1 MAKLYASD
9 ANFGVSFK
17 FTTARPLDDRL
28 VVDTVN
34 DLYNLATWDYNPK
47 TKVCALYKGLT
58 VSTAGGTL
66 YTYIGEAGDTDE
78 FKAAVA
84 GGSIPKNLWKVQGG
98 EVQGQIGDLTDR
110 VGTLETNVRKNTED
124 IKTVKETA
132 DKAVVANAAIT
143 KSTDFSVVKYDA
155 KGLVT
160 EGKVLTAA
168 EVPGLSEL
176 TEKVNKIGV
185 AAKETAN
192 AGYLKSYTF
201 TGPNGTSIDI
211 DIPKDLVVKS
221 GEVITATTETG
232 LVKGDKYIKLTI
244 ANQDESPIYIAVKD
258 LVDVYTAQA
267 NAAKVQL
274 AISGTNEI
282 SATIKAG
289 SIAKTDLTTAVQGS
303 LDKAD
308 AAAPKTALDA
318 VNEEIAKIKTDVA
331 AHGVKSVKASGTGY
345 VTAKATTDTKTGEA
359 TITVASTPELATAV
373 TAATSALQAGDIKAG
388 TGMLTL
394 NVKGTTV
401 TVPHGS
407 MAEADADTYLTKD
420 ATNEAINAKAEEING
435 TINTT
440 KADLEGKITALE
452 NAKLTKGAGISIEN
466 NSIAV
471 DKLTVTNT
479 PTLSVDSK
487 LTNQNKYAVYNNPLV
502 GEADKYVD
510 SATLAS
516 TVNNTNEQ
524 VAKGLNE
531 LHDGVYE
538 IATNLDS
545 KIDIVKVNGVTCTKA
560 HGTVDEEKDLQIA
573 TVTLDATKIEYTT
586 GVSVAAQLKT
596 LTDTLQWTEVSASQA

>member
-1 MAKLYASD
+1 MAKLYASK
-9 ANFGVSFK
+9 AEFGVSFK

-28 VVDTVN
+28 VVDQAT
-34 DLYNLATWDYNPK
+34 DIYDPATWGGADK
-47 TKVCALYKGLT
+47 CTLYTGLT
-58 VSTAGGTL
+58 VATSGGTL
-66 YTYIGEAGDTDE
+66 YTYTGPAGDAGFADSL
-78 FKAAVA
+78 VA
-84 GGSIPKNLWKVQGG
+84 GKIPAENWKVQGG
-98 EVQGQIGDLTDR
+98 DTQAEVGNLSDKVTK
-110 VGTLETNVRKNTED
+110 LETANTENKNA
-124 IKTVKETA
+124 IAAVKATA
-132 DKAVVANAAIT
+132 DKAVVANDAIT
-143 KSTDFSVVKYDA
+143 AATDFSVVKYDA

-168 EVPGLSEL
+168 EVPGLSALE
-176 TEKVNKIGV
+176 TKVNKIGV

-201 TGPNGTSIDI
+201 TGPDGTPVDI
-211 DIPKDLVVKS
+211 DIPKDLVVTK
-221 GEVITATTETG
+221 GEI
-232 LVKGDKYIKLTI
+232 VKEGKDTFIQLTI
-244 ANQDESPIYIAVKD
+244 ANQVAPVKINVKD

-267 NAAKVQL
+267 NAAQVQL

-282 SATIKAG
+282 SATIKPG
-289 SIAKTDLTTAVQGS
+289 SIAKTDLTSSVQES
-303 LDKAD
+303 LNKAD
-308 AAAPKTALDA
+308 AAAPKSELDA
-318 VNEEIAKIKTDVA
+318 AKEEIETIKADVA
-331 AHGVKSVKASGTGY
+331 AHGVKSVTASGTGY
-345 VTAKATTDTKTGEA
+345 VTASSVTDDAGVA
-359 TITVASTPELATAV
+359 TITVASTDALATAV
-373 TAATSALQAGDIKAG
+373 TAATSALQAGDVKAG

-452 NAKLTKGAGISIEN
+452 NAKLTAGAGISIEN
-466 NSIAV
+466 NNIAV
-471 DKLTVTNT
+471 DKLTVANA

-487 LTNQNKYAVYNNPLV
+487 LENQDKYAVYNNPLA

-516 TVNNTNEQ
+516 AVNNTNEQ
-524 VAKGLNE
+524 VVKGLNE

-545 KIDIVKVNGVTCTKA
+545 KIDIVKVNGVSCTKA
-560 HGTVDEEKDLQIA
+560 PGTEGAEKDLQIA
-573 TVTLDATKIEYTT
+573 TVTLDATRIEYIT
-586 GVSVAAQLKT
+586 GVSVADQLKT
-596 LTDTLQWTEVSASQA
+596 LTDTLQWTEVSQA

>member
-1 MAKLYASD
+1 MAKLYASK
-9 ANFGVSFK
+9 AEFGVSFK

-28 VVDTVN
+28 VVDQAT
-34 DLYNLATWDYNPK
+34 DIYDPATWGGADK
-47 TKVCALYKGLT
+47 CTLYTGLT
-58 VSTAGGTL
+58 VATSGGTL
-66 YTYIGEAGDTDE
+66 YTYIGPAGDAGFADSL
-78 FKAAVA
+78 VA
-84 GGSIPKNLWKVQGG
+84 GKIPAENWKVQGG
-98 EVQGQIGDLTDR
+98 DTQAEVGNLADKVTK
-110 VGTLETNVRKNTED
+110 LETANTENKNA
-124 IKTVKETA
+124 IAAVKATA
-132 DKAVVANAAIT
+132 DKAVVANTAIT
-143 KSTDFSVVKYDA
+143 AATDFSVVKYDA

-168 EVPGLSEL
+168 EVPGLSALE
-176 TEKVNKIGV
+176 TKVNKIGV

-201 TGPNGTSIDI
+201 TGPDGTPVDI
-211 DIPKDLVVKS
+211 DIPKDLVVTK
-221 GEVITATTETG
+221 GEI
-232 LVKGDKYIKLTI
+232 VKEGKDTFIQLTI
-244 ANQDESPIYIAVKD
+244 ANQVAPVKINVKD

-274 AISGTNEI
+274 VINDTNEI
-282 SATIKAG
+282 SASIVPG
-289 SIAKTDLTTAVQGS
+289 SIAKTDLTTAVQES
-303 LDKAD
+303 LGKAD
-308 AAAPKTALDA
+308 AAAPQTALDA
-318 VNEEIAKIKTDVA
+318 VNEEITKIKTDVA
-331 AHGVKSVKASGTGY
+331 AHGVKSVTASGTGY

-359 TITVASTPELATAV
+359 KIAVASTPELATAV
-373 TAATSALQAGDIKAG
+373 TAATSALQAGDVKAG
-388 TGMLTL
+388 TGMFAL

-452 NAKLTKGAGISIEN
+452 NAKLTAGAGISIEN

-471 DKLTVTNT
+471 DKLTVTNA

-487 LTNQNKYAVYNNPLV
+487 LANQDEYAVYNNPLV

-516 TVNNTNEQ
+516 AVNNTNEQ

-531 LHDGVYE
+531 LYDGVYKT
-538 IATNLDS
+538 ATNLDS

-560 HGTVDEEKDLQIA
+560 HGTAEEEKDLQIA

-596 LTDTLQWTEVSASQA
+596 LTDTLQWTEVSQA

>member
-1 MAKLYASD
+1 MAKLYASK

-47 TKVCALYKGLT
+47 TGVCALYKGLT
-58 VSTAGGTL
+58 VSTSGGAL
-66 YTYIGEAGDTDE
+66 YTYIGEAGDTAE

-98 EVQGQIGDLTDR
+98 EVQGQIGDLTGR
-110 VGTLETNVRKNTED
+110 VRTLETNVSKNTED
-124 IKTVKETA
+124 IKAVKATA
-132 DKAVVANAAIT
+132 DNAVVANNAIT
-143 KSTDFSVVKYDA
+143 AATDFSVVKYDA

-168 EVPGLSEL
+168 EVPGLSALE
-176 TEKVNKIGV
+176 TKVNNIGV

-201 TGPNGTSIDI
+201 TGPDGTPVDI
-211 DIPKDLVVKS
+211 DIPKDLVVTK
-221 GEVITATTETG
+221 GEV
-232 LVKGDKYIKLTI
+232 VKEGEDTFIQLTI
-244 ANQDESPIYIAVKD
+244 ANQVAPVKINVKD

-267 NAAKVQL
+267 NAAQVQL

-282 SATIKAG
+282 SATIKPG
-289 SIAKTDLTTAVQGS
+289 SIAKEDLATAVQES
-303 LDKAD
+303 LNKAD
-308 AAAPKTALDA
+308 AAAPKSELDA
-318 VNEEIAKIKTDVA
+318 AKEEIEAIKTDVA
-331 AHGVKSVKASGTGY
+331 AHGVKSVTASGTGY
-345 VTAKATTDTKTGEA
+345 VTASAVTNDAGVA
-359 TITVASTPELATAV
+359 TITVASTDALATAV
-373 TAATSALQAGDIKAG
+373 TAATSALQAGDVKAG

-407 MAEADADTYLTKD
+407 MAEADADTYLTKN

-452 NAKLTKGAGISIEN
+452 NAKLTAGAGISIEN
-466 NSIAV
+466 NNIAV
-471 DKLTVTNT
+471 DKLAVTNA
-479 PTLSVDSK
+479 PTLSVDSS
-487 LTNQNKYAVYNNPLV
+487 QDKYAVYNNPLV

-516 TVNNTNEQ
+516 AVNNTNEQ
-524 VAKGLNE
+524 VVKGLNE

-538 IATNLDS
+538 IATNLGS
-545 KIDIVKVNGVTCTKA
+545 KIDIVKVNGVSCTKA
-560 HGTVDEEKDLQIA
+560 LGTEGAEKDLQIA

-586 GVSVAAQLKT
+586 GVTVAAQLKT
-596 LTDTLQWTEVSASQA
+596 LTDTLQWTEVSQA

>member
-1 MAKLYASD
+1 MAKLYASK
-9 ANFGVSFK
+9 AEFGVSFK

-28 VVDTVN
+28 VVDQAT
-34 DLYNLATWDYNPK
+34 DIYDPATWGGADK
-47 TKVCALYKGLT
+47 CTLYTGLT
-58 VSTAGGTL
+58 VATSGGTL
-66 YTYIGEAGDTDE
+66 YTYTGPAGD
-78 FKAAVA
+78 A
-84 GGSIPKNLWKVQGG
+84 GFADSLVDGKIPAENWKVQGG
-98 EVQGQIGDLTDR
+98 DTQAQ
-110 VGTLETNVRKNTED
+110 VGNLADKVTKLETANTENKAA
-124 IKTVKETA
+124 IAAVKATA
-132 DKAVVANAAIT
+132 DKAVVANTAIT
-143 KSTDFSVVKYDA
+143 AATDFSVVKYDA

-168 EVPGLSEL
+168 EVPGLSALE
-176 TEKVNKIGV
+176 TKVNNIGV

-201 TGPNGTSIDI
+201 TGPDGTPVDI
-211 DIPKDLVVKS
+211 DIPKDLVVTK
-221 GEVITATTETG
+221 GEV
-232 LVKGDKYIKLTI
+232 VKEGKDTFIQLAI
-244 ANQDESPIYIAVKD
+244 ANQDEPVKINVKD

-267 NAAKVQL
+267 NAAQVQL

-282 SATIKAG
+282 SATIKPG
-289 SIAKTDLTTAVQGS
+289 SIAKADLATSVQGS

-308 AAAPKTALDA
+308 AAAPKSELDA
-318 VNEEIAKIKTDVA
+318 AKQEIETIKADVA
-331 AHGVKSVKASGTGY
+331 AHGVKSVTASGTGY
-345 VTAKATTDTKTGEA
+345 VTASAVTDDAGVA

-373 TAATSALQAGDIKAG
+373 TAATSALQAGDVTAG

-394 NVKGTTV
+394 NVKGTPV

-407 MAEADADTYLTKD
+407 MAEAAADDYLTKD

-452 NAKLTKGAGISIEN
+452 NAKLTAGAGISIEN

-471 DKLTVTNT
+471 DKLTVTNA

-487 LTNQNKYAVYNNPLV
+487 LTGQDKYAVYNNPLV

-516 TVNNTNEQ
+516 AVNNTNEQ
-524 VAKGLNE
+524 VVKGLNE

-538 IATNLDS
+538 IATNLES
-545 KIDIVKVNGVTCTKA
+545 KIDIVKVNGVSCTKA
-560 HGTVDEEKDLQIA
+560 PGTEGAEKGLQIA

-586 GVSVAAQLKT
+586 GVTVADQLKT
-596 LTDTLQWTEVSASQA
+596 LTDTLQWTEVSQA

>member
-1 MAKLYASD
+1 MAKLYASK

-47 TKVCALYKGLT
+47 TGVCALYKGLT
-58 VSTAGGTL
+58 VSTADGTL
-66 YTYIGEAGDTDE
+66 YTYIGEAGDTEE
-78 FKAAVA
+78 FKTAVA

-98 EVQGQIGDLTDR
+98 EVQGQIGDLTGR
-110 VGTLETNVRKNTED
+110 VGTLETNVSKNTED
-124 IKTVKETA
+124 IKAVKATA
-132 DKAVVANAAIT
+132 DKAVVANTAIT
-143 KSTDFSVVKYDA
+143 AATDFSVVKYDS

-168 EVPGLSEL
+168 EVPGLNDLE
-176 TEKVNKIGV
+176 TKVNKIGV
-185 AAKETAN
+185 TAKETAN

-201 TGPNGTSIDI
+201 TGPDGTPVDI
-211 DIPKDLVVKS
+211 DIPKDLVVTK
-221 GEVITATTETG
+221 GEV
-232 LVKGDKYIKLTI
+232 VKEGKDTFIQLTI
-244 ANQDESPIYIAVKD
+244 ANQVAPVKINVKD

-267 NAAKVQL
+267 NAAQVQL

-282 SATIKAG
+282 SATIKPG
-289 SIAKTDLTTAVQGS
+289 SIAKTDLATAVQES
-303 LDKAD
+303 LDKAN
-308 AAAPKTALDA
+308 AAAPQSALDA
-318 VNEEIAKIKTDVA
+318 ANAEIAKIKTDVA
-331 AHGVKSVKASGTGY
+331 AHGVKSVTASGTGY
-345 VTAKATTDTKTGEA
+345 VTASAVTDDAGVA
-359 TITVASTPELATAV
+359 TITVASTDALANAV
-373 TAATSALQAGDIKAG
+373 TAATSALQAGDVTAG

-420 ATNEAINAKAEEING
+420 ATNEAINAKADEING

-452 NAKLTKGAGISIEN
+452 NAKLTAGAGISIEN
-466 NSIAV
+466 NNIAV
-471 DKLTVTNT
+471 DKLAVTNA
-479 PTLSVDSK
+479 PTLSVDSH
-487 LTNQNKYAVYNNPLV
+487 LTSQDRYAVYNNPLV

-516 TVNNTNEQ
+516 AVNNTNEQ
-524 VAKGLNE
+524 VVKGLNE

-538 IATNLDS
+538 IATNLGS
-545 KIDIVKVNGVTCTKA
+545 KIDIVKVNGVSCTKA
-560 HGTVDEEKDLQIA
+560 PGTEGAEKDLQIA
-573 TVTLDATKIEYTT
+573 TITLDATKIEYTT
-586 GVSVAAQLKT
+586 GVTVADQLKT
-596 LTDTLQWTEVSASQA
+596 LTDTLQWTEVSQA